1 MMIPMPFLIMWATF
15 TGNPIIVV
23 IQPGA
28 MPVIHMQEKTS
39 VVEPVGNCYSLICKA

>member
-1 MMIPMPFLIMWATF
+1 MMIPLPILLFWASM

-23 IQPGA
+23 IQPNE

-39 VVEPVGNCYSLICKA
+39 VVEPVGSCYSLVCKA